1 MNFNWTAFT
10 NSLVYTVIG
19 VVIFWLAFI
28 IVDKI
33 TPYNLWKEL
42 VEEKNVALAI
52 VVGSMCLGI
61 AIIIGAAIHGVP

>member
-1 MNFNWTAFT
+1 MSFNWGAFV

-19 VVIFWLAFI
+19 VLIFWLAFI

-52 VVGSMCLGI
+52 VVGAMCLAI
-61 AIIIGAAIHGVP
+61 AIIVAAAIHGVP

>member
-1 MNFNWTAFT
+1 MSFNFNALI

-61 AIIIGAAIHGVP
+61 AIIVGAAIHGVP

>member
-1 MNFNWTAFT
+1 MNFNWTAFI

-19 VVIFWLAFI
+19 VMIFWLAFI

>member
-1 MNFNWTAFT
+1 MSFNWGAFV

-19 VVIFWLAFI
+19 VVIFWIAFI

-61 AIIIGAAIHGVP
+61 AIIVGAAIHGVP

>member
-1 MNFNWTAFT
+1 MSCNFYALI

-52 VVGSMCLGI
+52 VVGAMCLGI
-61 AIIIGAAIHGVP
+61 AIIVGAAIHGVP

>member
-1 MNFNWTAFT
+1 MSFNLNALV

-19 VVIFWLAFI
+19 VVIFWLAFV
-28 IVDKI
+28 IVDKL
-33 TPYNLWKEL
+33 TPYDLWKEL

-61 AIIIGAAIHGVP
+61 AIIVGAAIHGVP